1 MAGHE
6 HRPPQ
11 WDAIIDDDLETAG
24 EVLLMVQ
31 LPRRNVRDEGTTT
44 QLAWAEV
51 ELASEQQSGRVSVLR
66 TPTVKQHAS
75 CAARSGRRQSAFDF
89 QNDGDVWLG
98 GPRQTDMVHEV
109 TMTHI
114 PTDAVDKVRI
124 EIRELLCASLCGTA
138 VNLLTLSRYEEVH
151 TPS

>member
-1 MAGHE
+1 MLK
-6 HRPPQ
+6 
-11 WDAIIDDDLETAG
+11 I
-24 EVLLMVQ
+24 Q
-31 LPRRNVRDEGTTT
+31 LPRRSVRDDGTTT

-51 ELASEQQSGRVSVLR
+51 ELASAQQSGRLSVLR

-75 CAARSGRRQSAFDF
+75 CSARSGRRQSAFDF

-114 PTDAVDKVRI
+114 PTDAVDQVRI
-124 EIRELLCASLCGTA
+124 EIRESLCASPCGTA
-138 VNLLTLSRYEEVH
+138 IDVPTR
-151 TPS
+151 TDTCACP